1 MRSILLTGGS
11 GSFGRA
17 FITHALVSGLASRVV
32 SFSRNATQ
40 RYALR
45 QAIPDPR
52 LIVMAG
58 DVTDPLDFCRV
69 PADVDTIIHAAAE
82 KHIDTSEDAPY
93 WVNKINIGG
102 AEQVIDFARVRNIRD
117 VVALS
122 TDKACDPCNAYGR
135 SKAKAEVLFT
145 QAGYTCV
152 RYGNVVN
159 SSGSV
164 LPLFIEQR
172 RSGRL
177 TITDRRMTRYF
188 MPLSDEAPYG
198 VYQEP
203 GCQRVMSAVG
213 LVLYAL
219 AHRRGGE
226 VFIPTIPSGSI
237 QSLAE
242 AVGPGCA
249 IDEIGIRPGEKLHE
263 DLISVSEAER
273 CWQTAEGVYV
283 LMPDGRVPGFPAVKV
298 PEGFS
303 YSSGQSPQPL
313 RCDWLE
319 FPENQPCVSASSV

>member
-11 GSFGRA
+11 GSFGLA
-17 FITHALVSGLASRVV
+17 FIAHALASGLASRVV

-52 LIVMAG
+52 LVVLAG
-58 DVTDPLDFCRV
+58 DVTDPVDFERV
-69 PADVDTIIHAAAE
+69 PEVDTIIHAAAE

-93 WVNKINIGG
+93 WVDKINIGG
-102 AEQVIDFARVRNIRD
+102 AERVIEFAQSRQIRD

-135 SKAKAEVLFT
+135 SKARAEALFT
-145 QAGYTCV
+145 QAGFTCV

-188 MPLSDEAPYG
+188 MPLSDEAQYG

-219 AHRRGGE
+219 AHRQGGE
-226 VFIPTIPSGSI
+226 IFIPTIPSGSI

-263 DLISVSEAER
+263 DLISVNEADR
-273 CWQTAEGVYV
+273 CWHTADGVYV
-283 LMPDGRVPGFPAVKV
+283 LMPNAHDFPSFPAARVAS
-298 PEGFS
+298 GFS
-303 YSSGQSPQPL
+303 YDSSQQPQPV
-313 RCDWLE
+313 RLE
-319 FPENQPCVSASSV
+319 FPENRLCESASSV